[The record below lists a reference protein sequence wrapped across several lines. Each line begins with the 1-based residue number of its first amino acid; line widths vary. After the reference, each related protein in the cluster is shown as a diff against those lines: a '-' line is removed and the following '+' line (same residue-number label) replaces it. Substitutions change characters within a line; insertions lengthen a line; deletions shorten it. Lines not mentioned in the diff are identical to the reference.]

1 MPHRGLAL
9 GPAVQGA
16 AWKYPTYLASMCGP
30 RVTPRFPT
38 VTDAIFHQ
46 VETQPGAVAAR
57 ELTSSSAREITY
69 QELAVRSARLT
80 RKLRELGVTPGQKIP
95 LVVKRGIDMLVGI
108 VAILSC
114 GAQYVPLDGGVVPDS
129 TLAFVVEQTGGDNA
143 TVLVLESTKHR
154 VSGLNVP
161 NVIAIDAVTD
171 EEDDMYSQSWVCQNM
186 AEPDHGCYVIYT
198 SGK

>member
-1 MPHRGLAL
+1 M
-9 GPAVQGA
+9 
-16 AWKYPTYLASMCGP
+16 
-30 RVTPRFPT
+30 
-38 VTDAIFHQ
+38 
-46 VETQPGAVAAR
+46 AAR

-69 QELAVRSARLT
+69 QELAVRSATLT